1 MLIQNGISSQD
12 NSDLGQII
20 LQAQKGESSAFGEL
34 YDRYAGHIVRYLYIR
49 TREPESA
56 KDLTQEVFMRV
67 MKGIRTLEY
76 RGEKSFLGW
85 LYTIASN
92 VLIGQARRKQSLS
105 TPLDESIDIVDPRS
119 HEHVVSAFE
128 RVLLQHAMSQLTSEQ
143 QQVLTLKFFADLTN
157 QEIASVLGKSE
168 GAIKGL
174 QYRALQSLQQILE
187 REYLDPGTAGAIHN

>member
-1 MLIQNGISSQD
+1 MLNQNGIPLQE
-12 NSDLGQII
+12 NSDLEHII
-20 LQAQKGESSAFGEL
+20 GRAQKGESNAFGEL
-34 YDRYAGHIVRYLYIR
+34 YDRYAGLILRYLYIR

-67 MKGIRTLEY
+67 MKGIRTFEY

-105 TPLDESIDIVDPRS
+105 TPLDESIDIVDPRG
-119 HEHVVSAFE
+119 HQRVVTAFE
-128 RVLLQHAMSQLTSEQ
+128 RVLLQHAISQLTTDQ

-174 QYRALQSLQQILE
+174 QHRALQSLHQILE
-187 REYLDPGTAGAIHN
+187 RESLDPGTAGALYN